1 LGSDAREGSGI
12 VGKHTLVASGLPPNS
27 MTAGHAS
34 LSLSRIDATVLSVES
49 ETGEAAAR
57 RE

>member
-1 LGSDAREGSGI
+1 
-12 VGKHTLVASGLPPNS
+12 